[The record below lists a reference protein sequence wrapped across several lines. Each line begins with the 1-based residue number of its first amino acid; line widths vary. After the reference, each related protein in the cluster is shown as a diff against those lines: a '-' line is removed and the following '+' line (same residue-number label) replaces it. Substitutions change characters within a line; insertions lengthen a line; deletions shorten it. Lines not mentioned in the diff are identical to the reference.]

1 MLSAVVDS
9 TVLVSAFL
17 SKQGAAAALLARAVA
32 RAFTCFLA
40 IDIIAETQRALHY
53 PHIRERYTYTD
64 EEIEAYGAIPF
75 NMGRATATPR
85 LYAVV
90 PKNSPKGSQIKAT
103 VNRRRSGCSSSNSDV
118 ERGGLWSLSTRH
130 LPGGH

>member
-17 SKQGAAAALLARAVA
+17 SKQGAAAALLARAVS

-40 IDIIAETQRALHY
+40 IDISEETQCALHY

-64 EEIEAYGAIPF
+64 EEIEAYGGYLRGTFQVAIVGSVPLELHALREEEPAIP
-75 NMGRATATPR
+75 TC
-85 LYAVV
+85 V
-90 PKNSPKGSQIKAT
+90 
-103 VNRRRSGCSSSNSDV
+103 SGPEEVSTETS
-118 ERGGLWSLSTRH
+118 RGPL
-130 LPGGH
+130 